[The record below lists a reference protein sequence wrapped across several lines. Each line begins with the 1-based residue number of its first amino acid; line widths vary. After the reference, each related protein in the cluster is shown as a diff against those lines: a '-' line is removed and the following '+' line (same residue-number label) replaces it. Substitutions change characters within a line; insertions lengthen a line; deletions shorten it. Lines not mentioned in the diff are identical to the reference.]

1 VAGFYLTLTDRRVM
15 VGEMN
20 ALNLILTRINAALTM
35 TMQYFGNPEVILVIA
50 ALLIIVSF
58 SMIIARR

>member
-1 VAGFYLTLTDRRVM
+1 M